1 MKKIN
6 TTYLI
11 ALSALVFA
19 SCSES
24 DGLSSGIAL
33 SKEKIAFAAT
43 LQDGWNGGTSA
54 EAGNNSRAGKPTFS
68 GLAMEQ
74 KVLTANEG
82 LAKPLYLHPL
92 ETENTS
98 VMNAMPQTRGVMNE
112 SSTVGSFGVSAV
124 YSKDGV
130 NYSPLFQN
138 EEATQN
144 GSYWFTSSNA
154 TWPLDGSVSFYAYA
168 PYNDASLSLQGSDDF
183 VKNKT
188 IRYTANTD
196 FSKQPDLIVAKS
208 ESNAFTSST
217 ANKAVGLSFNHALT
231 AITFSI
237 SADMIPGKVKSITVS
252 GVYGQGDYD
261 FSNASWV
268 SLASPSTYVIKPN
281 DASVNAGESKA
292 LTDKNSA
299 LMLIPQDLG
308 ADAKVS
314 MVFNDGAID
323 KTVSF
328 SLDGTSWTAGKHIT
342 YVLSSSKITTLNM
355 GSLTY
360 PTAWNSV
367 NDGATYKIRTAYD
380 DPNSSVDAGLFVVNE
395 EKKVIG
401 ANVQLTYDGTSWSL
415 PKGSKLKF
423 SPKYCYFVYYPY
435 QSDGLPDA
443 PAKGTEAT
451 EENVASADNFFA
463 NAIEKWK
470 SSKLAAD
477 QSTLEKMNDCDLQIG
492 KASLDEDGCSVSFN
506 MEHAMGLAI
515 LNRESKSVPK
525 HYILSGYPSS
535 YTWDNGTTTLIPSAT
550 LSNSQKLYATTNTQ
564 GVKVIPPSAASTF
577 SSTSTEN
584 DAWSGD
590 VNITAA
596 ANGVGTGTATIK
608 ATKVDYNYTMEVG
621 DIYYSDGAMTH
632 QREDLASG
640 KTPIG
645 IVGYIGNDY
654 WTEKDFDI
662 SRKPVGGHALVMCL
676 KTIGSTGST
685 KAAQEGKN
693 VQAYIGTGYAWYSS
707 NTDAGRTKINNK
719 DLLVNSYKQSYG
731 SGYTETAALINKWGS
746 AAAAAYHAQNYK
758 TLPAPSS
765 KCTGWFLPTAGQYY
779 AVMTN
784 LGATFSSDWTG
795 IWDGNTSTHPKLGFF
810 SNMTTVTKN
819 INDKLK
825 KVGDSNYTEFFGS
838 VNTWAW
844 TSSEFSSTYAVSIDS
859 GVNDSKGSGSVRF
872 RNNTSAKVY
881 QGPVRPFLAF

>member
-1 MKKIN
+1 MMKKIN

-24 DGLSSGIAL
+24 NELSSGIPL

-112 SSTVGSFGVSAV
+112 SSTVSSFGVSAV

-130 NYSPLFQN
+130 NSSLFQN

-154 TWPLDGSVSFYAYA
+154 TWPLDRSVSFYAYA
-168 PYNDASLSLQGSDDF
+168 PYNETSLSLQGSDDV

-196 FSKQPDLIVAKS
+196 LSKQPDLIVAKS
-208 ESNAFTSST
+208 ESNAFASST
-217 ANKAVGLSFNHALT
+217 VNKAVSLSFSHALT

-237 SADMIPGKVKSITVS
+237 SADMIPGTVKSITVS

-261 FSNASWV
+261 FSNASWG
-268 SLASPSTYVIKPN
+268 SWDKPSTYAIELN

-299 LMLIPQDLG
+299 LMMIPQNLG

-314 MVFNDGAID
+314 MVFNDGAKD

-328 SLDGTSWTAGKHIT
+328 SLNGTWDAGKHIT
-342 YVLSSSKITTLNM
+342 YVLSSSKITTLKM
-355 GSLTY
+355 GDLTY
-360 PTAWNSV
+360 PSGWNSV
-367 NDGATYKIRTAYD
+367 NDGATHKIRKAYD
-380 DPNSSVDAGLFVVNE
+380 EPNSSVDAGLFVVNE
-395 EKKVIG
+395 KNKVIE
-401 ANVQLTYDGTSWSL
+401 ANVQLTYNGTSWSL
-415 PKGSKLKF
+415 PAGSKLKF
-423 SPKYCYFVYYPY
+423 SPKYNYFVYYPY
-435 QSDGLPDA
+435 QASLAGLPEVNTTISDVSISSS
-443 PAKGTEAT
+443 TQ
-451 EENVASADNFFA
+451 FFA
-463 NAIEKWK
+463 DAIAYWK
-470 SSKLAAD
+470 SHKIDTD
-477 QSTLEKMNDCDLQIG
+477 QSTKEKMNACDLQIG
-492 KASLDEDGCSVSFN
+492 KASLDEDGCSVSFE
-506 MEHAMGLAI
+506 MEHAMGLAV

-525 HYILSGYPSS
+525 HYILSGYST

-584 DAWSGD
+584 NAWSGD

-608 ATKVDYNYTMEVG
+608 ATKVDYNYTMAVG

-632 QREDLASG
+632 QSEALASG

-645 IVGYIGNDY
+645 IVGYLGNDY
-654 WTEKDFDI
+654 WTEKNTKEKEI
-662 SRKPVGGHALVMCL
+662 GGHALVMCL
-676 KTIGSTGST
+676 KTIGSTGKTS
-685 KAAQEGKN
+685 
-693 VQAYIGTGYAWYSS
+693 IGTGYAWYSS
-707 NTDAGRTKINNK
+707 NSDAGRTRVDGK
-719 DLLVNSYKQSYG
+719 DKLVNSYKQSYG
-731 SGYTETAALINKWGS
+731 SGYTETDALITKWGS
-746 AAAAAYHAQNYK
+746 AAAAAYWAKNYNTLPN
-758 TLPAPSS
+758 TLPANSS

-779 AVMTN
+779 AVMIN

-795 IWDGNTSTHPKLGFF
+795 IWDGNTTTHPNLAFF

-844 TSSEFSSTYAVSIDS
+844 TSSEFSSTRAVSIDS
-859 GVNDSKGSGSVRF
+859 GVADSKGSGSVRF
-872 RNNTSAKVY
+872 SSYTSAKPY

>member
-24 DGLSSGIAL
+24 NELSSGIPL

-98 VMNAMPQTRGVMNE
+98 VMNAMPQTRGAMNE

-130 NYSPLFQN
+130 NSSLFQN
-138 EEATQN
+138 AEATQN
-144 GSYWFTSSNA
+144 GNYWFTSSNA

-168 PYNDASLSLQGSDDF
+168 PNKDTSLSLQGSDDF

-217 ANKAVGLSFNHALT
+217 ANKAVSLSFSHALT

-237 SADMIPGKVKSITVS
+237 SADMIPGTVKSITVS

-261 FSNASWV
+261 FSNASW
-268 SLASPSTYVIKPN
+268 ASWDKPSTYAIELN

-292 LTDKNSA
+292 LTDKKSA
-299 LMLIPQDLG
+299 LMMIPQKLG
-308 ADAKVS
+308 PNAKVS

-328 SLDGTSWTAGKHIT
+328 SLDSTSWDAGKHIT

-360 PTAWNSV
+360 PTGWNSV
-367 NDGATYKIRTAYD
+367 NTGANAKNQIRTAYAS
-380 DPNSSVDAGLFVVNE
+380 NTSAGLFVVNE
-395 EKKVIG
+395 DKTVID

-435 QSDGLPDA
+435 QSSDGLPGA

-463 NAIEKWK
+463 NAINTWK
-470 SSKLAAD
+470 SSKIAPD
-477 QSTLEKMNDCDLQIG
+477 QSTKEKMNACDLQIG
-492 KASLDEDGCSVSFN
+492 KASLDEDGCSVSFK
-506 MEHAMGLAI
+506 MEHAMGLAEI
-515 LNRESKSVPK
+515 TREEKAIPHLYK
-525 HYILSGYPSS
+525 LSIDEK
-535 YTWDNGTTTLIPSAT
+535 YTWTNGETSTTASSSLKDGKVLYNITSTKGLFVISPST
-550 LSNSQKLYATTNTQ
+550 PTIFNSSSTGDDAWKDAVT
-564 GVKVIPPSAASTF
+564 IMSAADNV
-577 SSTSTEN
+577 SS
-584 DAWSGD
+584 
-590 VNITAA
+590 NIAYLNTYLDK
-596 ANGVGTGTATIK
+596 GTYK
-608 ATKVDYNYTMEVG
+608 MDVG
-621 DIYYSDGAMTH
+621 DIYYSDGAITKP
-632 QREDLASG
+632 EDISTARSNG

-645 IVGYIGNDY
+645 VIGYIGNNK
-654 WTEKDFDI
+654 WTE
-662 SRKPVGGHALVMCL
+662 SGTGSGYGGHALVMCL
-676 KTIGSTGST
+676 KNIGSTSTTDMGSNY
-685 KAAQEGKN
+685 Q
-693 VQAYIGTGYAWYSS
+693 WYSS
-707 NTDAGRTKINNK
+707 DTDCGRFKVDTGDKIRGSSDK
-719 DLLVNSYKQSYG
+719 DYG
-731 SGYTETAALINKWGS
+731 SGYIETNAIIEKWNS
-746 AAAAAYHAQNYK
+746 AAEAAYYAKNYQ
-758 TLPAPSS
+758 TLPANPT

-779 AVMTN
+779 AVMSQ
-784 LGATFSSDWTG
+784 LGGGINPDTWNISDFSANSR
-795 IWDGNTSTHPKLGFF
+795 
-810 SNMTTVTKN
+810 TVTGK
-819 INDKLK
+819 INTALSKA
-825 KVGDSNYTEFFGS
+825 GNNNYTQFFQ
-838 VNTWAW
+838 NLTWAW
-844 TSSEFSSTYAVSIDS
+844 TSSEFSVTTVVRIDS
-859 GVNDSKGSGSVRF
+859 GIDNNKGAGSFRF
-872 RNNTSAKVY
+872 DNEYGKSY
-881 QGPVRPFLAF
+881 QRPVRPFLAF

>member
-11 ALSALVFA
+11 ALSAWVFA

-24 DGLSSGIAL
+24 DGLSSGIPL

-92 ETENTS
+92 ETENTT

-130 NYSPLFQN
+130 NSSLFQN
-138 EEATQN
+138 AEATQN
-144 GSYWFTSSNA
+144 GNYWFTSSNA

-168 PYNDASLSLQGSDDF
+168 PNKDTSLSLQGSDDV

-208 ESNAFTSST
+208 ENNAFTSST

-237 SADMIPGKVKSITVS
+237 SADMIPGTVKSITVS

-261 FSNASWV
+261 FSTEKWKYGAT
-268 SLASPSTYVIKPN
+268 STYVIEPN
-281 DASVNAGESKA
+281 VSVKAGESKA

-299 LMLIPQDLG
+299 LMMIPQDLD
-308 ADAKVS
+308 ANANAKVS
-314 MVFNDGAID
+314 MVFNDGNKD

-328 SLDGTSWTAGKHIT
+328 SLNGTWDAGKHIT
-342 YVLSSSKITTLNM
+342 YVLSSSKITTLKM
-355 GSLTY
+355 GSLAY
-360 PTAWNSV
+360 PTGWNSV
-367 NDGATYKIRTAYD
+367 NTDAKNQIRKAYD
-380 DPNSSVDAGLFVVNE
+380 PSDPNDPNTSAGLFVVNE
-395 EKKVIG
+395 EKEKKVIE

-415 PKGSKLKF
+415 PAGSKLKF
-423 SPKYCYFVYYPY
+423 SPQYNYFVYYPY
-435 QSDGLPDA
+435 QPDGLPGA

-463 NAIEKWK
+463 NAIDTWK
-470 SSKLAAD
+470 SSKIAPD
-477 QSTLEKMNDCDLQIG
+477 QSTSDKMNACDLQIG
-492 KASLDEDGCSVSFN
+492 KASLDEDGCSVSFK
-506 MEHAMGLAI
+506 MEHAMGLAV

-525 HYILSGYPSS
+525 HYILSGYPS
-535 YTWDNGTTTLIPSAT
+535 YTWDNGTTTLIPNAI
-550 LSNSQKLYATTNTQ
+550 LSNGQKLYATTNTQ
-564 GVKVIPPSAASTF
+564 GVKVIPPSAAFPF
-577 SSTSTEN
+577 SSTSKGD

-596 ANGVGTGTATIK
+596 ANGVGTGTAKIK
-608 ATKVDYNYTMEVG
+608 ATKVNQDYIMAVG

-632 QREDLASG
+632 QSEALASG

-645 IVGYIGNDY
+645 IVGYIGSDY
-654 WTEKDFDI
+654 WTEKDVVI
-662 SRKPVGGHALVMCL
+662 SEKEKPVGGHALVMCL
-676 KTIGSTGST
+676 KTIGSTGKTS
-685 KAAQEGKN
+685 
-693 VQAYIGTGYAWYSS
+693 IGTKYAWYSS
-707 NTDAGRTKINNK
+707 NSDSDTGRRPFVDSK
-719 DLLVNSYKQSYG
+719 DLIVKSNNQTYG
-731 SGYTETAALINKWGS
+731 SGYTDTNYLINKWGS
-746 AAAAAYHAQNYK
+746 KAAAAYQAKNYK
-758 TLPAPSS
+758 MLPANST
-765 KCTGWFLPTAGQYY
+765 KCTGWFLPSAGQYY
-779 AVMTN
+779 AVMTS
-784 LGATFSSDWTG
+784 LGAAFSSDWTG
-795 IWDGNTSTHPKLGFF
+795 IWDGNTTTHPSLGFF
-810 SNMTTVTKN
+810 DNMKTVTTN
-819 INDKLK
+819 INNKLK
-825 KVGDSNYTEFFGS
+825 TVGDSNYTEFFGS
-838 VNTWAW
+838 VNNWAW
-844 TSSEFSSTYAVSIDS
+844 TSSEYSASGGVALDS
-859 GVNDSKGSGSVRF
+859 GFDDLYDGSGTVRF
-872 RNNTSAKVY
+872 VGGDKCSKW
-881 QGPVRPFLAF
+881 GELPVRPFLAF